1 MDSFRPSTLNNNS
14 KEGKD
19 QQRFK
24 RSSSET
30 NLQRS
35 KEEKD
40 QQGIKRSSSGSNLQQ
55 NINRFQRDILLK
67 LKDFSIENTSES
79 TDQATDQSIQGIEKA
94 IEQRAQA
101 IMDKD
106 FGNITELLA
115 DFEKQGVRLLDI
127 GESSSA
133 ADTPLPSQKQ
143 SEEGTSGIIPDETV
157 KDLHATHTSA
167 FNRVFQPAFN
177 SAHRE
182 ENLSEG
188 DALLQ
193 AGAHAHQL
201 AYILTSVRAKQL
213 VCKELVTSL
222 TQPEVQSLQE
232 LKQQLDQRYQE
243 LDDHIKTHY
252 EIEHLKE
259 MMQKEIPHV
268 MQKCTKEFVKT
279 LIKDYI
285 QTIKETHQFGD
296 EEISQVE
303 EEYKQLSRGEYN
315 QQALI
320 NHIINTYN
328 SMNEGIY
335 VRIRTYSHLRAIY
348 NMESYRDM
356 QKALD
361 RITDKY
367 LERGAPLEDV
377 QIIVEKNFRS
387 AIEENVKR
395 MKDKY
400 PYILSRCGIAVIPF
414 DDSQFLAD

>member
-1 MDSFRPSTLNNNS
+1 VTGFEAGSSSNGSNEEADKQGIT
-14 KEGKD
+14 
-19 QQRFK
+19 
-24 RSSSET
+24 RSSGNHDDLSCKIDRFLRD
-30 NLQRS
+30 NLY
-35 KEEKD
+35 
-40 QQGIKRSSSGSNLQQ
+40 
-55 NINRFQRDILLK
+55 K
-67 LKDFSIENTSES
+67 LKDLSI
-79 TDQATDQSIQGIEKA
+79 DQAKDQHMQEIKKG
-94 IEQRAQA
+94 IEQRAQD
-101 IMDKD
+101 IINKY
-106 FGNITELLA
+106 FGDINKLLA
-115 DFEKQGVRLLDI
+115 DFKQQGVRLLGI
-127 GESSSA
+127 GESSSY
-133 ADTPLPSQKQ
+133 ADTPLPSQKH

-177 SAHRE
+177 SACRE

-193 AGAHAHQL
+193 AGAHAHQI
-201 AYILTSVRAKQL
+201 AYILTSVRAQQL
-213 VCKELVTSL
+213 ACEEQATSL
-222 TQPEVQSLQE
+222 TQPEVQSLQK
-232 LKQQLDQRYQE
+232 LKQQLAQRYQE

-252 EIEHLKE
+252 EIEYWKE
-259 MMQKEIPHV
+259 MMQKEVPHA
-268 MQKCTKEFVKT
+268 MQECTKEFVKT

-303 EEYKQLSRGEYN
+303 KEYKQLSRGEYN

-328 SMNEGIY
+328 SMNEDIY

-348 NMESYRDM
+348 NMESYTDM
-356 QKALD
+356 HKALD

-400 PYILSRCGIAVIPF
+400 PYILSKCGIAVIPF